1 MSDRDPL
8 WWMTDADKASLEQA
22 VDSQADTPAVYD
34 YDTPVNEIA
43 ASLVE
48 HPGGPLYWSL
58 EQMTTAERAELAA
71 AVEITR
77 NDRRPHVEQF

>member
-8 WWMTDADKASLEQA
+8 WWMTDTDR
-22 VDSQADTPAVYD
+22 AVYD
-34 YDTPVNEIA
+34 YDTPVSEIA

-48 HPGGPLYWSL
+48 HPGGPRYWSL